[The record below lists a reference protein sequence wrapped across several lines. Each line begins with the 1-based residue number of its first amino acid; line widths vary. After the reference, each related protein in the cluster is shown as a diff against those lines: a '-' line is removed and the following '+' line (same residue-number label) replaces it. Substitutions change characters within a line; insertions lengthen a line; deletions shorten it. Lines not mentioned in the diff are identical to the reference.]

1 MSRSIMQQEYLERL
15 LDQGIDEDTADLM
28 AAEWA
33 DDTEEDE

>member
-1 MSRSIMQQEYLERL
+1 MSRSILQQEYFERL

-33 DDTEEDE
+33 DDAEEDE